1 VPKNSPRKKTTD
13 IYNVGYRDRV
23 KDFFEKAPVHD
34 LKVGDLVTC
43 TCHGG
48 VALVLEI
55 YDGDDA
61 PDYISMDMCKIF
73 WVKYPHTGIK
83 ERVWM
88 HTISRLYLFKGS
100 KRIKYVD
107 YG

>member
-1 VPKNSPRKKTTD
+1 M
-13 IYNVGYRDRV
+13 
-23 KDFFEKAPVHD
+23 KDFFAKAPPHD
-34 LKVGDLVTC
+34 LAVGELVTC

-48 VALVLEI
+48 IALVLEI

-61 PDYISMDMCKIF
+61 LDYMSMDMCKIF

-88 HTISRLYLFKGS
+88 HTISRL
-100 KRIKYVD
+100 
-107 YG
+107 

>member
-1 VPKNSPRKKTTD
+1 MGNRT
-13 IYNVGYRDRV
+13 RM
-23 KDFFEKAPVHD
+23 KDFFAKAPPHD

-48 VALVLEI
+48 IAVVLEI
-55 YDGDDA
+55 YDGVDA
-61 PDYISMDMCKIF
+61 LDYMSMDMCKIF
-73 WVKYPHTGIK
+73 WIKYPHTGIK

-88 HTISRLYLFKGS
+88 HTISRLYLFKGN

>member
-1 VPKNSPRKKTTD
+1 
-13 IYNVGYRDRV
+13 VGYRERV

-34 LKVGDLVTC
+34 LKIGDLVTC

-73 WVKYPHTGIK
+73 WVKYPHSGIK

-88 HTISRLYLFKGS
+88 HTISRLYLFKGNR
-100 KRIKYVD
+100 RIDDVD